1 MIILAADTTTPINT
15 VALCR
20 DETLL
25 AETVVLAGRSHS
37 ERLLETV
44 KWVLHE
50 TRLTLEDVT
59 LLAVSIGPG
68 SFTGVRVGTATWKGL
83 ALGNRLPLVAVP
95 TLDALTRLSA
105 FHDALVCPML
115 DAKMGEVFAAVYR
128 FEDGRRTKLTG
139 DLVLP
144 VEEAARRIPDQPPV
158 VVLGDGV
165 ERYHE
170 RIAKALPG
178 AVMTPSWL
186 GLPRASAVAV
196 EAFHMMAQG
205 AETDPARAVPVYLR
219 KSQPEEARAKRLAA
233 AQSAPAHGGGDA
245 SPR

>member
-50 TRLTLEDVT
+50 AHLTLKDVH

-68 SFTGVRVGTATWKGL
+68 SFTGVRVGAATWKGL

-95 TLDALTRLSA
+95 TLDALTRLNA
-105 FHDALVCPML
+105 FHDTLVCPML

-128 FEDGRRTKLTG
+128 FTGTQRTKLTD

-144 VEEAARRIPDQPPV
+144 VEDVARHVPDAPV

-170 RIAKALPG
+170 RIATALPG
-178 AVMTPSWL
+178 AVMTPPWL

-196 EAFHMMAQG
+196 EAFHMMALG

-233 AQSAPAHGGGDA
+233 AQNAAARGGGDA

>member
-50 TRLTLEDVT
+50 THLTLKDVH

-105 FHDALVCPML
+105 FHDTLVCPML

-128 FEDGRRTKLTG
+128 FDGARRTKLTV

-144 VEEAARRIPDQPPV
+144 VEEVARHVPDAPV

-186 GLPRASAVAV
+186 GLPRASTVAV
-196 EAFHMMAQG
+196 EAFHMMAQR